1 MHRLLFA
8 VSSLV
13 AEHRLWS
20 VRAVVEAPGLSC
32 LAAGGILVPGLG
44 IKPMS
49 PALAG
54 RFLTSGP
61 PGKSR
66 DVLQIILYDHIYVD
80 LHHLFNTTKIH
91 ASL

>member
-1 MHRLLFA
+1 MLPGLPLVAGHRLLFA
-8 VSSLV
+8 VTSLV

-20 VRAVVEAPGLSC
+20 VRAVLSC

-66 DVLQIILYDHIYVD
+66 DVLQIILYDHI
-80 LHHLFNTTKIH
+80 
-91 ASL
+91 